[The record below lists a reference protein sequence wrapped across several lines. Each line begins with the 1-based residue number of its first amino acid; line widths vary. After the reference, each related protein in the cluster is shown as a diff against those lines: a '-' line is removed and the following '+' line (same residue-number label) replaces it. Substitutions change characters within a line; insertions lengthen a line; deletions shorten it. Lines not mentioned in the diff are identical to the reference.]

1 MKQKSGLM
9 LRAAM
14 IASLIMSILALC
26 IALIGYRQYYKNVF
40 DNYVKYASLPVE
52 LATEVWEEY
61 QIGDMLVRREMDS
74 KYEEARLELNTIK
87 NHADINYL
95 YAIYFEDIQ
104 DIHSVCYVINAKSD
118 EELNTGE
125 PYEEIYSYLGEQCEP
140 EAFEDD
146 VLELY
151 RDSIVSGDPAI
162 HYIETTT
169 AEYGHQVTCY
179 RTEYDSSGTP
189 VAIIGVDINVN
200 KINKDMNTYVMS
212 ILLVFIA
219 ITTVAIVL
227 FIAYFKRFIIA
238 PVTRIAR
245 NVDSFVDLMENEV
258 EPEALVYESVS
269 VKTKD
274 EIKTLADGFDEM
286 AEGVRSY
293 MVNLRRIT
301 NEKQRIGAELELAT
315 KIQANM
321 LPNIFPAFPER
332 KEFDIYASMEPA
344 KEVGGDFYDFFLID
358 EDHLGLVVADVSGKG
373 VPAALFM
380 MMSKIL
386 INNFTSMGGSP
397 KEVLERAND
406 QICKNNEEDMFV
418 TVWLGIMTISTGKIV
433 AANAGHEY
441 PMIRRPNGDFE
452 LFEDPHGFVVGGM
465 EGMIYQEYE
474 FTLEPGGT
482 LFLYTDG
489 LPEATNAQDELFET
503 DRVLDVLNQNK
514 EVSPEELLRNVRAA
528 VDVFVGEA
536 EQFDDLTM
544 MAIHRKG

>member
-219 ITTVAIVL
+219 ITTVAIAL

-514 EVSPEELLRNVRAA
+514 EVSPEELLHNVRAA
-528 VDVFVGEA
+528 VDAFVGEA